1 MDDGRRTL
9 MKFLGIEFS
18 LWNCY
23 LLSVIYI
30 LWWNV
35 EKKIEKSKEKWK
47 FYATIMGIY
56 TVKKKKKIITL
67 GNF

>member
-1 MDDGRRTL
+1 MVDEL
-9 MKFLGIEFS
+9 WWSFLELNFLFEIVIYYGV
-18 LWNCY
+18 
-23 LLSVIYI
+23 SVIYI

-56 TVKKKKKIITL
+56 TVKKEKKIITL